1 MRDRICSHKELDREI
16 EDTFKKLEAP
26 VEIPISFD
34 NLNFGTVKI
43 NFEYKKEKI
52 SCEKRT
58 RKAGLLS
65 SLSWYLQE
73 NLPPLLERII
83 KVHLRLNEVYDE
95 QIEKAVAS
103 AGTFTSLFFNKLYGS
118 KWPISTL
125 GAFLYKTENE
135 IFELIKAEGPI
146 ILCDI
151 DIQEKILE
159 WLANKDIASV
169 KMNKLKDS
177 LLEYTYKSPIKDKLL
192 KTGRP
197 EAELIKRIGGNNIR
211 KFYIW
216 LKRLLN
222 FIKKRKEYYCTT
234 DDIYNLMKQAG
245 EHFFQYIKEELR
257 TKKGDVEFFESNEW
271 KGLTEDPFYPISVCL
286 EENENLE
293 AEFFRFEWEPNRFAK
308 KILAR
313 LLDVSVSKIEKIL
326 YHKE

>member
-1 MRDRICSHKELDREI
+1 MRSTTLCHRELDEAINEI
-16 EDTFKKLEAP
+16 IETFEFELPVSFGDFKL
-26 VEIPISFD
+26 
-34 NLNFGTVKI
+34 GTLKI
-43 NFEYKKEKI
+43 DFEYEKEKI
-52 SCEKRT
+52 SREKRQ
-58 RKAGLLS
+58 RKVDLLS
-65 SLSWYLQE
+65 SLSWYIKESL
-73 NLPPLLERII
+73 LPLLKRVIEIRFRLEER
-83 KVHLRLNEVYDE
+83 YDE

-103 AGTFTSLFFNKLYGS
+103 EGTFTSIFFNKLYGS

-125 GAFLYKTENE
+125 GAFLYKEENE

-177 LLEYTYKSPIKDKLL
+177 LLEYTYKSTIKDKLL

-197 EAELIKRIGGNNIR
+197 EAELIKRIGRNNIMS
-211 KFYIW
+211 FYPW
-216 LKRLLN
+216 LKNLLN
-222 FIKKRKEYYCTT
+222 FIKKRKEYHRTT
-234 DDIYNLMKQAG
+234 DNIYELIEQAG
-245 EHFFQYIKEELR
+245 EHFFQDIKEKLG
-257 TKKGDVEFFESNEW
+257 TKKEDVELFESIVW
-271 KGLTEDPFYPISVCL
+271 KGLIRNPFYPISVCL